1 MSKFPYTY
9 AWNTGRMLSEKWADI
24 RFVRS
29 EESTRDGGLTKD
41 EQPPT
46 EDVYGRCEIG
56 SDGRLIAH
64 YHREEIFGSF
74 DDMTKLWFALFDGG
88 HLNPPHLALLGY
100 ADGRFPTGTVLTE
113 DQFAE
118 VGLNKEDLMSF
129 VAKITW
135 RKGDPIVQQIY
146 THPEWRRKRVMIA
159 MFGVAD
165 LMNSC
170 GQYSPGKLI
179 YGGEITTEDGEKMRE
194 AFDGSSR
201 IVPRIGSFDDQS

>member
-1 MSKFPYTY
+1 
-9 AWNTGRMLSEKWADI
+9 MLNEKWADI

-29 EESTRDGGLTKD
+29 EQSSRDGGLTKD

-46 EDVYGRCEIG
+46 EDVYGWCENG
-56 SDGRLIAH
+56 DNGRLIAH

-74 DDMTKLWFALFDGG
+74 EDTIKLWFVLFDGS
-88 HLNPPHLALLGY
+88 HLNPPHLALLSY
-100 ADGRFPTGTVLTE
+100 ADGRFPMGTVLTE
-113 DQFAE
+113 DQFADANL
-118 VGLNKEDLMSF
+118 GKDDLVSF

-146 THPEWRRKRVMIA
+146 THPDWRRKRIMLA

-165 LMNSC
+165 LVNSC
-170 GQYSPGKLI
+170 GGYSPGKLL
-179 YGGEITTEDGEKMRE
+179 YGGEVTTEDGERMRE

-201 IVPRIGSFDDQS
+201 IVPRIGSFEGQS